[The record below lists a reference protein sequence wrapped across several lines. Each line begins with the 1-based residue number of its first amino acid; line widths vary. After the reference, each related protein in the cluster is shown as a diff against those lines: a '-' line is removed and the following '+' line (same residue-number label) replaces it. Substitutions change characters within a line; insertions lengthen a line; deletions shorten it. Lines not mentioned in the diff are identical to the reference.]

1 MSRLRSGRL
10 ILMAALL
17 WLMCSAGRAEAAS
30 GDADGTYTV
39 TVTQV
44 EVSKDG
50 GATYTTVFSGSQSIN
65 IAAVNAGAVAAG
77 LVSGATMQAG
87 TYDSV
92 RVTIGSTLSMKGF
105 VNNTGAGTTL
115 YTDGG
120 ADADAFTGVA
130 GLNNTTAGD
139 YGISTFTI
147 PAANRTNTTSGLS
160 IAIEPGGAPTVTVT
174 FNTSG
179 VLTQSGGVPSVGP
192 PSVTISSR

>member
-1 MSRLRSGRL
+1 MSWLRNVRLVL
-10 ILMAALL
+10 VAAL
-17 WLMCSAGRAEAAS
+17 WLMCSVGRAEAAS

-44 EVSKDG
+44 EVSRDG
-50 GATYTTVFSGSQSIN
+50 GSTYTTVFSGSQAIN

-92 RVTIGSTLSMKGF
+92 RVTIGSTLSMKGY

-139 YGISTFTI
+139 YGVSTFTI
-147 PAANRTNTTSGLS
+147 PVVNRTQTTSGLS
-160 IAIEPGGAPTVTVT
+160 ITIDPGKAPTVSVT

-179 VLTQSGGVPSVGP
+179 VLTQSGGTPSVGP
-192 PSVTISSR
+192 PSVTITSQ